1 MLAGGLRCLPPGY
14 LHRLLIPWQLVS
26 PRGRM
31 EVAHTVNYGLVSD
44 SYTHFLFFLLGVSH
58 WVQPIVNQ
66 QKGFTQGRERQEV
79 TLGSG
84 YCCPFHDT
92 NFVSYLVTQEILK
105 ICLNYFHYRNFSSP
119 SVHLQQSFMD
129 LSQPNTVDQWR
140 VLFKTSSLPSPPSTV
155 MVSSKSVLGGNKI
168 IQLNYRK
175 LMCWLQSCSHW
186 IHVLVIGKSTSSFN
200 WPCEESDKEK
210 RHSWTWHSQSGTCSL
225 LRRDFEEFVILLTI
239 KRITPIIF
247 IFPIIKDTCFK

>member
-140 VLFKTSSLPSPPSTV
+140 VFFKTSSLPSPPSTV

-247 IFPIIKDTCFK
+247 IFPIVKDTCFK